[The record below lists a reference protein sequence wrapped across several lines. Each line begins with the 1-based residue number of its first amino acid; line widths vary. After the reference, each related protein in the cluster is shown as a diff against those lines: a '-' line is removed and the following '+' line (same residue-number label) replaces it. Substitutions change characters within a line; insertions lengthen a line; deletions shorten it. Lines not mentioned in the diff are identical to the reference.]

1 MSNKS
6 TKMNDVYNL
15 SNFLNHNIL
24 SKNLITN
31 IALLSPSYKQYEI
44 FRKKFKNVNIV
55 IFNYKSWNLNNKGEH
70 FFDLIYAGNIFHYSS
85 TPEKWFDNVLNCCK
99 LFLIQDLI
107 NRKRGVSD
115 SELGSDGDI
124 MRYSYE
130 PNFISSYE
138 NAFLLN
144 SLENNFIDFK
154 QYNYK
159 IHSHFIALIKGNDLS
174 INRKK
179 ISTKILVQDY
189 IFKFKYYI
197 KYILSI

>member
-70 FFDLIYAGNIFHYSS
+70 FFDLIYAN
-85 TPEKWFDNVLNCCK
+85 
-99 LFLIQDLI
+99 
-107 NRKRGVSD
+107 
-115 SELGSDGDI
+115 
-124 MRYSYE
+124 
-130 PNFISSYE
+130 
-138 NAFLLN
+138 
-144 SLENNFIDFK
+144 
-154 QYNYK
+154 
-159 IHSHFIALIKGNDLS
+159 
-174 INRKK
+174 
-179 ISTKILVQDY
+179 
-189 IFKFKYYI
+189 KFF
-197 KYILSI
+197 S